1 MQAVN
6 KLSSCVSN
14 KSYIRDVPNRD
25 DFVKLAPQMAVD
37 NRLDLLAQE
46 LGFVP
51 NSITREEGI
60 FGVAT

>member
-25 DFVKLAPQMAVD
+25 DFLKLAPQMAVD

-51 NSITREEGI
+51 NSMIREERI